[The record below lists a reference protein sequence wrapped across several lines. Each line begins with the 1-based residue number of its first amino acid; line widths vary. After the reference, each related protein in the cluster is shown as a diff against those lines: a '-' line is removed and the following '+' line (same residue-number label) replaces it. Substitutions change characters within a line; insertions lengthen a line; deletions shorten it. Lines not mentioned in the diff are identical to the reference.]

1 MNVQICVIYLMC
13 DDIVTLLTTLSVQV
27 ILQLRVYA
35 LYKRSRKVLIFL
47 MTIFAFEISTMV
59 VLIGITMKHLENI
72 PLIST
77 STGCYYKGLL
87 QLSAVFWAP
96 GLVYEPI
103 LFGMIAYKAWG
114 RKILNEPRIPLVTK
128 MARDSLLYFIIIF
141 VELLISTVIWAHEP
155 TYINLVNPWSA
166 ALPSIL
172 GSRLLL
178 NMREMVARSGTDTYI
193 LESFDDTLTF
203 TSPTA
208 DRGPTFHQSH
218 DSQNLSASDSTE
230 ITMSYELQSPERT
243 ARGSGDDI
251 ESSLVIWTRSPTYIN
266 LILPVST

>member
-1 MNVQICVIYLMC
+1 MPAIYSTIPLNVVTALDMGKRSRGAAMGLLFYDHMMTLDLEVELIWMQKKTNPAFWLYIFNRFFALAYLIFDSVPLTKSGVVNSRVCVIYLMC

-128 MARDSLLYFIIIF
+128 MARDSLLYFI
-141 VELLISTVIWAHEP
+141 
-155 TYINLVNPWSA
+155 
-166 ALPSIL
+166 
-172 GSRLLL
+172 
-178 NMREMVARSGTDTYI
+178 
-193 LESFDDTLTF
+193 
-203 TSPTA
+203 
-208 DRGPTFHQSH
+208 
-218 DSQNLSASDSTE
+218 
-230 ITMSYELQSPERT
+230 
-243 ARGSGDDI
+243 
-251 ESSLVIWTRSPTYIN
+251 
-266 LILPVST
+266 